1 MKLIQKRKTRVPQQ
15 YNPMS
20 MVPYQ
25 AHSIPLVP
33 TAEFDKLFLQA
44 IRTNSGVPNEVVE
57 EAEKK
62 LLVLARE
69 SRRMFTNSK
78 ILRTFICFVEH
89 MFDLFFFGVFTCTP
103 SFV

>member
-1 MKLIQKRKTRVPQQ
+1 MPQQ
-15 YNPMS
+15 YNAMPM
-20 MVPYQ
+20 MAYQ
-25 AHSIPLVP
+25 AHSVSPLVP

-69 SRRMFTNSK
+69 SRRTFVKSK
-78 ILRTFICFVEH
+78 LLEFSCDHYFI
-89 MFDLFFFGVFTCTP
+89 M
-103 SFV
+103 